1 MHADHVFGRPST
13 RFRKYQVFT
22 VVLLWSI
29 YLYAGDQHGPAPF
42 RHLSRYLSRRVTTWR
57 TVVIAFLSLYVSRNF
72 ARVVGLESPEP
83 LAMLYT
89 RSYFR
94 ATWVTTA
101 LDAGFWTAMHL
112 RPKWFRDVCSVLFT
126 VYYLICAEQADEM
139 VRKVRGGLTLEHLRV
154 SWDKPTTPYIAAVG
168 RLLRP
173 RWMRVRPRQLRIP
186 RPPASSYKEP
196 IDAWLYFDGA
206 RKDLLNHDKVVLDV
220 PGGGFVAMTPRC
232 HDDKLMA
239 WAAKT
244 GLPVLALNYKKAPEY
259 PYPYA
264 LNECYDAYHTL
275 MSSRGR
281 CIGLSG
287 SSTPKVVLSGDSAG
301 GNLAVG
307 LILMLLQE
315 SPHTSFFPGDRRH
328 QMALPLPE
336 ALVSIYPALDMNITN
351 WMSDEQMALIKAPES
366 RRVNKRVLRQKS
378 DDYRRLTPDTPHASD
393 DEDDFE
399 GHGASSKLNRT
410 VSKSEKLLQEAN
422 LTESR
427 ALISPDQTRASF
439 PALTQKISNTKPQ
452 PLRTRLAMSSM
463 ISYFNDRILSPE
475 MLRAMIILYIG
486 PYNRPDFA
494 TDFLLSP
501 LKAPEQLLARFPKVY
516 LLTGERDPLVD
527 DTVIFAGRLRQAH
540 WLKFRE
546 RQELGL
552 ISESEKFDESRYVE
566 VNLIPGI
573 SHGFLQFVSVYHD
586 GWKYIF
592 QCSRWMKEVFHEAD
606 LREAQ
611 TPTTAGF
618 DGPNFPDYFARAP
631 TTSRPLSPMAHRHHR
646 RKESSDA
653 EDHPLEMS
661 SLSMSDRAHAAGR
674 TKTSGG
680 KHAGSGRGHVR
691 KAMYSGR
698 KSPIATRKSL
708 VRLSSQEDLVGRR
721 MLGLAGGLMGAE
733 QVPQTP

>member
-1 MHADHVFGRPST
+1 
-13 RFRKYQVFT
+13 
-22 VVLLWSI
+22 
-29 YLYAGDQHGPAPF
+29 
-42 RHLSRYLSRRVTTWR
+42 
-57 TVVIAFLSLYVSRNF
+57 
-72 ARVVGLESPEP
+72 
-83 LAMLYT
+83 
-89 RSYFR
+89 
-94 ATWVTTA
+94 
-101 LDAGFWTAMHL
+101 
-112 RPKWFRDVCSVLFT
+112 
-126 VYYLICAEQADEM
+126 
-139 VRKVRGGLTLEHLRV
+139 
-154 SWDKPTTPYIAAVG
+154 
-168 RLLRP
+168 
-173 RWMRVRPRQLRIP
+173 MRVRPRQLRIP

-196 IDAWLYFDGA
+196 IDAWLYFDGT

-232 HDDKLMA
+232 HDDKLMG

-275 MSSRGR
+275 ISSRGR

-287 SSTPKVVLSGDSAG
+287 SSVPKVVLSGDSAG

-315 SPHTSFFPGDRRH
+315 SPHSSYFPGDRRH

-366 RRVNKRVLRQKS
+366 RMVNKRILRRKS

-393 DEDDFE
+393 DDDDFE
-399 GHGASSKLNRT
+399 DSNTSTKLNRT
-410 VSKSEKLLQEAN
+410 VSRSERLLQEAN
-422 LTESR
+422 MNDSL
-427 ALISPDQTRASF
+427 ASMSSDKSKTNF
-439 PALTQKISNTKPQ
+439 PAVTQTIPNSKPQ

-552 ISESEKFDESRYVE
+552 ISENEKFDESRHVE

-592 QCSRWMKEVFHEAD
+592 QCSRWMKKAFQEAD

-611 TPTTAGF
+611 TPTTNGF
-618 DGPNFPDYFARAP
+618 DNPNFPDYFARAP
-631 TTSRPLSPMAHRHHR
+631 TSSRAVSPEANRHHQ

-661 SLSMSDRAHAAGR
+661 SLGTSGR
-674 TKTSGG
+674 LNATGWTKTSGS
-680 KHAGSGRGHVR
+680 KHKGSARGHVR
-691 KAMYSGR
+691 KPMYSGR
-698 KSPIATRKSL
+698 KSPITTRQSL
-708 VRLSSQEDLVGRR
+708 VRLSSQEDLLGRR
-721 MLGLAGGLMGAE
+721 MHGLAGGLMGAE